1 MKGPDVA
8 SPARNLMVER
18 NEAIFRLGHWTASFT
33 ALVGPDVLKELANF
47 ARTAGAGSMLTI
59 RCTRDGFT
67 AQTTGPIV
75 GGRVAT
81 TPDEVIELAA
91 EIE

>member
-1 MKGPDVA
+1 MA
-8 SPARNLMVER
+8 SPARTLMVER
-18 NEAIFRLGHWTASFT
+18 NEAIFRLGYWAASFT
-33 ALVGPDVLKELANF
+33 SLVGADVLKELATF
-47 ARTAGAGSMLTI
+47 ARTAGTGSMLTI

-81 TPDEVIELAA
+81 TPDDVLELAA
-91 EIE
+91 ELE